1 MQTLLIIL
9 LVKQQ
14 SNSTFAKEIKYMT
27 LKKYSLPI
35 LLLLVILAADQ
46 YFKFYIKNHFYLG
59 EEVSVI
65 GNWFKLHFTEN
76 YGMAFGLEFGGKT
89 GKVFLTLFRII
100 FVSVIAYYIHTMI
113 KKNTKPMYIYGWV
126 LIVSGALGNIIDSV
140 FYGVYFGYDSWFHG
154 RVVDML
160 YFPLIQT
167 TLPENFPFWAGEE
180 FEFFRPVFNIADAA
194 ISIGFVIILLLQKA
208 VSEEEESK
216 VVKEESIDN
225 F

>member
-1 MQTLLIIL
+1 MRTLPIIL
-9 LVKQQ
+9 LDKQQ
-14 SNSTFAKEIKYMT
+14 SISTFVKEIKYMT

-46 YFKFYIKNHFYLG
+46 YFKLYIKNHFYLG
-59 EEVSVI
+59 EEISVI

-113 KKNTKPMYIYGWV
+113 KKNTKPMYIYGRV
-126 LIVSGALGNIIDSV
+126 LIVSGALGNNIYSV

-194 ISIGFVIILLLQKA
+194 ISIGFVIILLMQKS
-208 VSEEEESK
+208 VSEEEEANA
-216 VVKEESIDN
+216 VEENTKD
-225 F
+225 